1 MSCYIGSR
9 KGSIAKPYYIGKLL
23 SITDNK
29 NKKPIIDFVKEYSFS
44 KIKLKDISPG
54 LDVTVSHLRIPPHYQ
69 MGGMVYINRIRKKIV
84 DKAKLTLQKSI
95 NE

>member
-1 MSCYIGSR
+1 
-9 KGSIAKPYYIGKLL
+9 
-23 SITDNK
+23 
-29 NKKPIIDFVKEYSFS
+29 
-44 KIKLKDISPG
+44 
-54 LDVTVSHLRIPPHYQ
+54 